1 LFFLQVLSII
11 KKLKWETGLIII
23 DIKSQYIKKSLIHL
37 NTKTTKNSKMSS
49 PQSSVS
55 KSSKASPR
63 LSGAELDAAIKKN
76 SNTMTGVSL
85 CIPRVFKNIGFR
97 RIKRAIIACQWGFV
111 ERVDVVPAGKF
122 KRAFIHFAPGK
133 WNNRSAEARDVL
145 AALQSGQQVKVV
157 YDDPWFWLIGV
168 SHVAKPAEA
177 PKPPPRP
184 TVQIIAK
191 AVKSVDEKTEVA
203 DILAEMSES
212 VDKSVAANTLVEMS
226 GTDSVPSNC

>member
-1 LFFLQVLSII
+1 
-11 KKLKWETGLIII
+11 
-23 DIKSQYIKKSLIHL
+23 
-37 NTKTTKNSKMSS
+37 MSS

-63 LSGAELDAAIKKN
+63 LSGAELDAVIKKN

-97 RIKRAIIACQWGFV
+97 RIKRAMIACQWGFV

-145 AALQSGQQVKVV
+145 AALQSGQQIKVV
-157 YDDPWFWLIGV
+157 YDEPWFWLIGV

-184 TVQIIAK
+184 TVQIMTK
-191 AVKSVDEKTEVA
+191 AVKSVDEKTEKAEVA
-203 DILAEMSES
+203 DILVEMSES
-212 VDKSVAANTLVEMS
+212 VDEKVVAANTLVEMS